1 MAELFVD
8 TSAWYPAV
16 VATHADHAAIAQV
29 LHDAVRAG
37 ARLVTTNLVVVETHA
52 LLLHRAGR
60 SVALTFTRTISEPP
74 TVIVW
79 SDPEV
84 EKRAVTDWLTKYGD
98 QDFSLADAV
107 SFAVMKSRGI
117 SEALALDAHF
127 VTAGF
132 RILPTSRSRTRRQ
145 R

>member
-16 VATHADHAAIAQV
+16 VASHADHSAVAEV

-37 ARLVTTNLVVVETHA
+37 ARLVTTNLVVAETHA

-60 SVALTFTRTISEPP
+60 GIALTYARTVREPP
-74 TVIVW
+74 TVVVW
-79 SDPEV
+79 SDHEL
-84 EKRAVTDWLTKYGD
+84 EKRALSDWLTKYED
-98 QDFSLADAV
+98 QDCSLADAV

-127 VTAGF
+127 ATAGF
-132 RILPTSRSRTRRQ
+132 RTLPAPRPRR
-145 R
+145 RR

>member
-16 VATHADHAAIAQV
+16 VASHADHSAVAEV

-37 ARLVTTNLVVVETHA
+37 ARLVTTNLIVAETHA

-60 SVALTFTRTISEPP
+60 GIALSFARTVREPP
-74 TVIVW
+74 TVVVW
-79 SDPEV
+79 SDHEL
-84 EKRAVTDWLTKYGD
+84 EKRAMTDWLAKYDD
-98 QDFSLADAV
+98 QDFSLADTV
-107 SFAVMKSRGI
+107 SFAVMKSRDI

-132 RILPTSRSRTRRQ
+132 RTLPTTRPSTRR
-145 R
+145 RR

>member
-1 MAELFVD
+1 VAELFVD

-16 VATHADHAAIAQV
+16 VASHTDHAAIAEV

-37 ARLVTTNLVVVETHA
+37 ARLVTTNLVVAETHA

-60 SVALTFTRTISEPP
+60 AIALRYARTVREPP
-74 TVIVW
+74 TVVVW
-79 SDPEV
+79 SDHEL
-84 EKRAVTDWLTKYGD
+84 EKRAMTDWLAKYDD

-127 VTAGF
+127 ATAGF
-132 RILPTSRSRTRRQ
+132 RTLPAARPRSRRR